1 MGTESYEVFMATF
14 PDTEGASGAVSTL
27 EDMAKQGSIDI
38 VDAAVI
44 TRAEDGKTSVQQHSL
59 PSIKKWTKRG
69 AIIGGVVGVIFPP
82 SLIGGALVGAG
93 IGAGAAKIG
102 KEALKSDELE
112 QAASELEPGTSA
124 FVAVVED
131 KWVQEVTN
139 AMAGY
144 SKLAEQALDADSAAR
159 LGIMADEESGAVA
172 MSGDAFEVDPETGE
186 AAAASFDVVSD
197 PESGITA
204 ASGSAAAIDPS
215 EGTVEAAAFEAVE
228 VDATEDTDEE
238 KK

>member
-14 PDTEGASGAVSTL
+14 PNTEGASSAVSTL

-44 TRAEDGKTSVQQHSL
+44 TRSEDGKTSVQQHSL

-112 QAASELEPGTSA
+112 AAAAELEPGTSA

-159 LGIMADEESGAVA
+159 LGVIADESGAVEV
-172 MSGDAFEVDPETGE
+172 SGTAFEVDRETGE
-186 AAAASFDVVSD
+186 AEAATFDVVSD
-197 PESGITA
+197 PESGVTA
-204 ASGSAAAIDPS
+204 ATGAEVVIDPE

-228 VDATEDTDEE
+228 VDASDDEAEDQE
-238 KK
+238 